1 MAEFSGE
8 QWCDRFP
15 GSKDPAELE
24 PGFREDVLSFVANL
38 RASGATVE
46 YTATY
51 RPQERAWLMHY
62 ACMIAG
68 YKGADGV
75 WRELDPRQAPPVTS
89 ALAIDWTHGGDV
101 AAARAAAKAMVARY
115 GIVYPAALVS
125 RHTQRKA
132 VDMHIAWTGTLTLV
146 DKVGGIHSISATP
159 HDGTNEQ
166 LAIVGATYNVVKNPT
181 DAPHWSTD
189 GR

>member
-1 MAEFSGE
+1 MSEFSGP

-15 GSKDPAELE
+15 GSNLLTDLE
-24 PGFREDVLSFVANL
+24 SPFREDASLFVAVL
-38 RASGATVE
+38 TGSGASVKIA
-46 YTATY
+46 ATY
-51 RPQERAWLMHY
+51 RPPERAWLMHY

-68 YKGADGV
+68 YEGV
-75 WRELDPRQAPPVTS
+75 DRVHRQLDPRQAPPVTA
-89 ALAIDWTHGGDV
+89 ALAIDWTHGGDTV
-101 AAARAAAKAMVARY
+101 AAVAAAKAMVAKY

-132 VDMHIAWTGTLTLV
+132 VDMHVSWAGTLTIV
-146 DKVGGIHSISATP
+146 DKAGAIHHIADGP
-159 HDGTNEQ
+159 RDGTNEQ
-166 LAIVGATYNVVKNPT
+166 LAVVGKTYNVVKNPT